1 MSIKA
6 NILLC
11 AIALGTTSPAH
22 ADTAWDAAHPR
33 RDQVIDRTHHLDQR
47 IARERREG
55 EIGPARALALHRE
68 VRRIRMEQRRMAQ
81 ANGGAIT
88 RAQQAR
94 LNQQEDAVSR
104 QIGR

>member
-1 MSIKA
+1 MSIKTT
-6 NILLC
+6 ILLC
-11 AIALGTTSPAH
+11 AIALGTVSAAH
-22 ADTAWDAAHPR
+22 AETAWDAAHPR
-33 RDQVIDRTHHLDQR
+33 RDQVIDRTQRLDQR
-47 IARERREG
+47 ITREQREG
-55 EIGPARALALHRE
+55 AIGPARAMTLHRE